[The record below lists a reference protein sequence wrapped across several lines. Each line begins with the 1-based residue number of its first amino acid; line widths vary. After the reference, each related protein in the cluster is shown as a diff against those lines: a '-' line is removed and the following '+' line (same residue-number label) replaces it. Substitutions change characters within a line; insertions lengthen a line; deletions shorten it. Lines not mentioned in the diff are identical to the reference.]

1 MASLAGTGMRL
12 EAIDFLPL
20 VKFIKDLVLD
30 KIVGGATFHSLRFPF
45 LYLDFALW
53 GIVFSSVLFS
63 SYPLLETCFQEIR
76 RKTHTNEQLLKL

>member
-63 SYPLLETCFQEIR
+63 SSPPSGNLFSGDMQKNSY
-76 RKTHTNEQLLKL
+76 